1 MTKTYSI
8 EGMTCNGCRSGVE
21 RKLKEIP
28 GVTEAEVSLEKEAA
42 KVKFD
47 HPVSIHTIRK
57 ALPIKY
63 RVEQKISP
71 KERRQQVMQEEV
83 AETETSDLAKLKPL
97 FLILF
102 YLTVAAVLM
111 NRNGWSIGE
120 FMLDFMGLFYIV
132 FSFFK
137 LLDLKGFPATF
148 QMYDPL
154 AKVFPPYA
162 WAYPFIETTLGLC
175 FLLRFQIPIALIA
188 TIVILGIT
196 TIGVSKTLL
205 SKQQIKCACLGTAL
219 NLPMTKATFIENA
232 IMLVMAVWMLIG
244 M

>member
-8 EGMTCNGCRSGVE
+8 DGMTCNGCRSGVE
-21 RKLKEIP
+21 RKLNEIP
-28 GVTEAEVSLEKEAA
+28 GVKAAEVCLKKHTA
-42 KVKFD
+42 KVQFNQS
-47 HPVSIHTIRK
+47 VSIHTIRK

-63 RVEQKISP
+63 RVEQKITP
-71 KERRQQVMQEEV
+71 KERREKVVEDDIEES
-83 AETETSDLAKLKPL
+83 EISDLGKLKPL

-111 NRNGWSIGE
+111 NRNDWSIGE

-132 FSFFK
+132 FGFFK

-162 WAYPFIETTLGLC
+162 WAYPFIETALGLC

-196 TIGVSKTLL
+196 TVGVTKTLL

-232 IMLVMAVWMLIG
+232 IMLVMAVWMLVS
-244 M
+244 

>member
-1 MTKTYSI
+1 MIKTYSI

-28 GVTEAEVSLEKEAA
+28 GVAEAEVCLEKEAA
-42 KVKFD
+42 KVKFNQ
-47 HPVSIHTIRK
+47 PVSIHTIRK
-57 ALPIKY
+57 ALPVKY
-63 RVEQKISP
+63 TVEQKITP
-71 KERRQQVMQEEV
+71 KERRKKVIQEDV
-83 AETETSDLAKLKPL
+83 AEVSELAQLKPL

-102 YLTVAAVLM
+102 YLTIAAILM
-111 NRNGWSIGE
+111 NRNDWSIAE

-154 AKVFPPYA
+154 AKIFPPYA
-162 WAYPFIETTLGLC
+162 WAYPFIETALGLC
-175 FLLRFQIPIALIA
+175 FLLRFQIPIALVA

-196 TIGVSKTLL
+196 TIGVTKSLL

-232 IMLVMAVWMLIG
+232 IMLVMAVWMLVS
-244 M
+244 